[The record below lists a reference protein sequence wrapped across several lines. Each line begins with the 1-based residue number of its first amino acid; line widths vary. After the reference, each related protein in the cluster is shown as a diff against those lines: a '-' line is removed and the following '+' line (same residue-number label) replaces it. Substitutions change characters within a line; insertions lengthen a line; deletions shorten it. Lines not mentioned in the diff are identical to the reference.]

1 MSISKNI
8 PFLERNSVSSNA
20 PSSFADRQ
28 KRYLA
33 ARNRKF
39 AEKRA
44 CLSSDFI
51 SASVQGLT
59 DDFFTYTK
67 TKIRLADLEHSISR
81 ISDDIKEFLIPS
93 ASYVPR
99 GAKIECMG
107 NVFLVTNPKNISAP
121 MCQGICE
128 RCNTSFNDY
137 DENGNLFSEPIIVK
151 NQMMK
156 ENDNHSPQNL
166 VLPAGYFEIICQKNQ
181 NTERLFR
188 NKRIVLGKKIYF
200 LTGISDFIREFT
212 FDADSARLLTFTA
225 RLEEAT
231 VYDDTENRLA
241 ADVPNQYG
249 EMVQDNF
256 PPDSVSF
263 FGLIPDSVSLYKT
276 GSLSAAYFDADRN
289 ETDEVISFSFSGA
302 DASCYCASLSNG
314 GKTLSVYCQ
323 RISETPLVV
332 TASANGK
339 TASVS
344 LRLEGF

>member
-1 MSISKNI
+1 MPIEKQI
-8 PFLERNSVSSNA
+8 PFLDRNAVFSNA

-33 ARNRKF
+33 DRNRKF

-44 CLSSDFI
+44 YLSSDFI

-59 DDFFTYTK
+59 DDFFTYTN
-67 TKIRLADLEHSISR
+67 TKIRLSDLERSTGR
-81 ISDDIKEFLIPS
+81 ISDDVKEFLIPS
-93 ASYVPR
+93 FSYIAL
-99 GAKIECMG
+99 GAKIHCMG

-121 MCQGICE
+121 LCEGICE
-128 RCNTSFNDY
+128 RCNTSFHDY

-156 ENDNHSPQNL
+156 ENDNPSPQNL
-166 VLPAGYFEIICQKNQ
+166 VLPAGYFEITCQKNQ

-188 NKRIVLGKKIYF
+188 NKRIVLGKKVYF

-212 FDADSARLLTFTA
+212 FDSDSARILTFTA
-225 RLEEAT
+225 RLEEST
-231 VYDDTENRLA
+231 VYDDTENHFA
-241 ADVPNQYG
+241 ADVQGQNG
-249 EMVQDNF
+249 EWVQGDF
-256 PPDSVSF
+256 PSDGVSF
-263 FGLIPDSVSLYKT
+263 FGFIPDSVSLYKMV
-276 GSLSAAYFDADRN
+276 SLSASFFGEDGKQTDAA
-289 ETDEVISFSFSGA
+289 ISFSFSGA
-302 DASCYCASLSNG
+302 DASCYRASVSEG
-314 GKTLSVYCQ
+314 GKTVSVYCQ
-323 RISETPLVV
+323 KTSEIPLTV